1 MRVLFSWVFFFFRTL
16 DCLVSNCSLRNSQF
30 IGIKFTVLP
39 LPPSCWNMRKKVCV
53 HVWISIFVK
62 WSVKLSD
69 LPVFRRGNH
78 WETIIS
84 KSIAVSYPVNFMIH
98 DFGKVGP
105 GLQS

>member
-1 MRVLFSWVFFFFRTL
+1 M
-16 DCLVSNCSLRNSQF
+16 NSQF

-39 LPPSCWNMRKKVCV
+39 FSPSCWNIRKKVSN

-69 LPVFRRGNH
+69 LPVFQRGNH

-84 KSIAVSYPVNFMIH
+84 KSIADSYPGSIH
-98 DFGKVGP
+98 PWCVQAVMCLHGCEVHVSLAP
-105 GLQS
+105 YISALT